1 MQISSE
7 EFRHMHQYWAI
18 KMHKCTRILRAQ
30 FLSNKVNLSEVLK
43 TYFHNSPQGDRILHS
58 DRETGCWSESFYKA
72 DALADA
78 SRHLASVCVTLTS
91 TRYQVYPGNWLHL
104 VLT

>member
-58 DRETGCWSESFYKA
+58 DRETGC
-72 DALADA
+72 
-78 SRHLASVCVTLTS
+78 
-91 TRYQVYPGNWLHL
+91 
-104 VLT
+104 